1 MTSIITLHWVK
12 PAHVYEVFVI
22 IASLQIERDEYR
34 AKLHVARQSI
44 RQQYLE
50 KERQL
55 RELLAAKEGALQA
68 EKELDDPKAS
78 KPKKKEKSK
87 SPSAKKKK

>member
-1 MTSIITLHWVK
+1 M
-12 PAHVYEVFVI
+12 I

-34 AKLHVARQSI
+34 AKLHEARQSI

-55 RELLAAKEGALQA
+55 KELLAAKDGALQG

-78 KPKKKEKSK
+78 KSKKKDKSK
-87 SPSAKKKK
+87 SPEKEKGKSPAAKKKK